1 MHMYTHV
8 RIYLEYGRRRVERPE
23 VLSLHRV
30 VQAEARLAHVGRQDE
45 VLLAQRREQPL
56 RVRLPLPLQLPSVL
70 MHVMVT
76 VLLMPVVIL
85 VVLIVVVVVVGLA
98 VPQPGRDEE
107 ELARRPRVVLGLA

>member
-1 MHMYTHV
+1 MYTHV

-70 MHVMVT
+70 M
-76 VLLMPVVIL
+76 LVVIL
-85 VVLIVVVVVVGLA
+85 VVLIVVVVVVGFA